1 MTREN
6 ASMQML
12 SQAVG
17 WLLLILPVLD
27 LLHDYMIMS
36 GKWNMLSIMV
46 WLKLSSRSAALIE
59 GKINV
64 ISDIFQLSSSLSLLR
79 QTSRATMLITE
90 TTCNSKTKLAVFLF

>member
-1 MTREN
+1 VTREN

-12 SQAVG
+12 SQVVG

-64 ISDIFQLSSSLSLLR
+64 ISDISAFIVTFLV
-79 QTSRATMLITE
+79 TTDI
-90 TTCNSKTKLAVFLF
+90 TCNHANN

>member
-1 MTREN
+1 
-6 ASMQML
+6 ML
-12 SQAVG
+12 SQVVG

-64 ISDIFQLSSSLSLLR
+64 ISDISAFIVTFLV
-79 QTSRATMLITE
+79 TTDI
-90 TTCNSKTKLAVFLF
+90 TCNHANN